1 MKKILIVSGT
11 RADYGIY
18 KPVAENLLQDNWDV
32 SFVVSGMHLSHKYGF
47 TKELILADGFRISGE
62 VQSLFLENN
71 KGNMARSVALEIN
84 GFTNIFEQTSPDF
97 VLLLGDRGEMLAA
110 AIACLYLGIKTAH
123 IHGGEVSGTVDES
136 IRHAITKIASVHFAA
151 TEKSKERLIKMG
163 EDSWR
168 VFPVGAPR
176 IDTILNNRL
185 PSFRDIKEKYH
196 LKFEKKKYV
205 LQVFHPVVTE
215 LENIEKQILAL
226 INSMEQQSQ
235 PIIYILPNSDAGS
248 EIIRKMYQKYLKTD
262 IIYITNLEPE
272 EYLTILKECKFMI
285 GNSSSGIIEAAS
297 FKIPVINLGTR
308 QNGREQ
314 SKNIINANLNEN
326 EIETALN
333 KIQDPQFIKS
343 LKNVKNIYGDGN
355 SSRRITKTLNQI
367 LNDGEDIK
375 WIQKQIAY

>member
-235 PIIYILPNSDAGS
+235 PIIGILPNSDAGS

>member
-1 MKKILIVSGT
+1 MPSELSTKEVSPKSLVKFAAENVVLDYCHLYDVPGSAVRFFNVYGPNQNPNSPYSGVISILVDRYKKQIVGEATSFTLFG
-11 RADYGIY
+11 DGYGIY
-18 KPVAENLLQDNWDV
+18 KPVAIDLLHQALLLVANEEAALGKQFYV
-32 SFVVSGMHLSHKYGF
+32 GTGKATTLL
-47 TKELILADGFRISGE
+47 ELIHAINEILGVELTLEYKEERSGDIHDSLADITKI
-62 VQSLFLENN
+62 QSIGYQL
-71 KGNMARSVALEIN
+71 
-84 GFTNIFEQTSPDF
+84 
-97 VLLLGDRGEMLAA
+97 LLLGDRGEMLAA

-163 EDSWR
+163 KDSWR

-235 PIIYILPNSDAGS
+235 PIICILPNSDAGS
-248 EIIRKMYQKYLKTD
+248 EIIRKMYQ
-262 IIYITNLEPE
+262 
-272 EYLTILKECKFMI
+272 
-285 GNSSSGIIEAAS
+285 
-297 FKIPVINLGTR
+297 
-308 QNGREQ
+308 
-314 SKNIINANLNEN
+314 
-326 EIETALN
+326 
-333 KIQDPQFIKS
+333 
-343 LKNVKNIYGDGN
+343 
-355 SSRRITKTLNQI
+355 
-367 LNDGEDIK
+367 ND
-375 WIQKQIAY
+375 

>member
-235 PIIYILPNSDAGS
+235 PIICILPNSDAGS
-248 EIIRKMYQKYLKTD
+248 GIIRKMYQKYLKTD

>member
-235 PIIYILPNSDAGS
+235 PIISILPNSDAGS

>member
-235 PIIYILPNSDAGS
+235 PIICILPNSDAGS

-272 EYLTILKECKFMI
+272 
-285 GNSSSGIIEAAS
+285 
-297 FKIPVINLGTR
+297 
-308 QNGREQ
+308 
-314 SKNIINANLNEN
+314 
-326 EIETALN
+326 
-333 KIQDPQFIKS
+333 
-343 LKNVKNIYGDGN
+343 
-355 SSRRITKTLNQI
+355 
-367 LNDGEDIK
+367 
-375 WIQKQIAY
+375 

>member
-235 PIIYILPNSDAGS
+235 PIICILPNNDAGS

>member
-226 INSMEQQSQ
+226 INSMEQQSR
-235 PIIYILPNSDAGS
+235 PIICILPNSDAGS